1 MHRIEAYIT
10 LSLIFLA
17 GFSVLYLPVLLILKK
32 KGIGILRQL
41 RYVGLFWSVFLII
54 FATILFQLVPSNG
67 FNPDG
72 ATFRLDL
79 VPFTW
84 TEGGWARMA
93 SEVIPNILMFIPF
106 GFFLPLVFNR
116 AKKWYAAVG
125 IALSLSIGIETIQFF
140 IGRAADIDDVMLNTL
155 GGIIGCGIYKGGAK
169 QWNRCRKDD

>member
-17 GFSVLYLPVLLILKK
+17 GFSILYIPVFFVLKK

-41 RYVGLFWSVFLII
+41 SYVGLFWSAFLII
-54 FATILFQLVPSNG
+54 FATILFQISTSNL

-79 VPFTW
+79 MPFTW
-84 TEGGWARMA
+84 TEGRWARMA

-106 GFFLPLVFNR
+106 GFFLPVVWGR
-116 AKKWYAAVG
+116 AKKWYVTIG
-125 IALSLSIGIETIQFF
+125 IALLFSVCVETIQFF

-155 GGIIGCGIYKGGAK
+155 GGIIGYGAFRILTYLIK
-169 QWNRCRKDD
+169 LKRK

>member
-17 GFSVLYLPVLLILKK
+17 GFIILYIPIFFVLRKR
-32 KGIGILRQL
+32 GINITRQIS
-41 RYVGLFWSVFLII
+41 YVGLFWSVFLII
-54 FATILFQLVPSNG
+54 FATIFFQGVTTNL

-84 TEGGWARMA
+84 AEGGWARMT

-106 GFFLPLVFNR
+106 GFFLPLVWDR
-116 AKKWYAAVG
+116 AKKWYVTIG
-125 IALSLSIGIETIQFF
+125 IALLFSVCVEVIQFF
-140 IGRAADIDDVMLNTL
+140 IGRAADIDDVILNTL
-155 GGIIGCGIYKGGAK
+155 GGIIGYGAYKVFACLIKLKRG
-169 QWNRCRKDD
+169 N